1 MGDWKSDIR
10 LMECYHHGQEAK
22 IISLSIEGRICI
34 QVTH

>member
-1 MGDWKSDIR
+1 
-10 LMECYHHGQEAK
+10 MECYHHGQEAK